1 MLKGG
6 DKMLL
11 RGAQILLECLKEQ
24 NANIIF
30 GYPGGSVIPLYD
42 ALYDELEYFT
52 HIRTAHEQAAVH
64 AADGYG
70 RATGKV
76 GVCIVTSGPGAT
88 NTITGIAT
96 AYMDSI
102 PMVVFTGQVPRS
114 LLGRD
119 SFQEIDIMGITLSIT
134 KHSFIVKDEKKLADT
149 IRKAFKI
156 AQSGRPGPV
165 LVDIP
170 KDVFTSE
177 AEYSPM
183 VNEDKRQKNT
193 YILDMKKIQEAA
205 KLIRCSK
212 KPIIYAGGGIKTA
225 NSSITLCKFAE
236 TGDIPVANTLMGLGT
251 IPRNHTLS
259 LGLVGMHGSRE
270 TNLAVTNSDLI
281 IAIGARFSDRV
292 IGKVDEFAPKAKIIQ
307 IDIDETEIDKNKI
320 VDLSLVGDMSTILE
334 TLLSYMDQKDRK
346 PWHDEIK
353 TLKAIR
359 LASLKNITKAEN
371 SFTHGDVFQCLNETL
386 EEDIVVTT
394 DVGQHQM
401 WTAQSWNFIKPR
413 TFITSGGLGTMG
425 FGLGAAIGSQ
435 MGNLEERVLLITGD
449 GSFRMSCNELQTI
462 AKYKLP
468 IVIVIMNNHT
478 LGMVRQ
484 WQRMFSNG
492 RYCET
497 DIEDEVN
504 YVKLAQAYGIEGF
517 KITSKEEL
525 KNVLE
530 SVKTGM
536 KPVVIDCLIDK
547 DEGVYPIVPPGKSI
561 QQLVLK

>member
-1 MLKGG
+1 
-6 DKMLL
+6 MLL
-11 RGAQILLECLKEQ
+11 RGSKILLECLKEQ

-42 ALYDELEYFT
+42 ALYDEQEYFT

-64 AADGYG
+64 AADGYA

-134 KHSFIVKDEKKLADT
+134 KHSFIVKDENKLADT
-149 IRKAFKI
+149 IRKAFEI

-183 VNEDKRQKNT
+183 INREKKQKNT
-193 YILDMKKIQEAA
+193 FILDMKKVQEAA
-205 KLIRCSK
+205 KLIQCAK
-212 KPIIYAGGGIKTA
+212 KPIIYAGGGVKTA
-225 NSSITLCKFAE
+225 NGSLTLCKFAE

-251 IPRNHTLS
+251 IPRNHLLS

-320 VDLSLVGDMSTILE
+320 VDLSLVGDMNTILE

-353 TLKAIR
+353 TLKAKR
-359 LASLKNITKAEN
+359 VESLKNTTNLEN
-371 SFTHGDVFQCLNETL
+371 SFTHENVLECLNETL
-386 EEDIVVTT
+386 EKDIIVTT

-425 FGLGAAIGSQ
+425 FGLGAAMGSQ
-435 MGNLEERVLLITGD
+435 MGNLDKRVLLITGD

-517 KITSKEEL
+517 KATSKVEL
-525 KNVLE
+525 KNVLK
-530 SVKTGM
+530 SVKLGM

>member
-1 MLKGG
+1 
-6 DKMLL
+6 MLL